1 MCSLCVLKYTK
12 GAFLTASSLL
22 GNLFKDIYIYI
33 YIFFFFFSF
42 FFWGGGGWGGG
53 GVGGP
58 EKNHDYISRDP
69 HTENHKIHHPTLRL
83 CLCLFECKPDA
94 SS

>member
-33 YIFFFFFSF
+33 
-42 FFWGGGGWGGG
+42 FFWG
-53 GVGGP
+53 VGEP
-58 EKNHDYISRDP
+58 VKNHDYISRDP

-83 CLCLFECKPDA
+83 YLCLFECKPDA